1 MAHRRTCVRVSAGL
15 ALALAAGSASAQI
28 NSNWLSAASD
38 NWSNP
43 VRWSTNPDIPNN
55 GANTYHATISATGA
69 AYSVTLDL
77 PITVTDLTV
86 NSADATLLWGGSHTL
101 NVLNN
106 ATLGGGSTINGAGL
120 GGLLQVAG
128 TLTIG
133 NSTVVGLGILRAN
146 GPIIY
151 SHTVDVSFD
160 DTDID
165 HGDGSA
171 LWMGPGDIV
180 LGQGATMTNG
190 ASCTFTI
197 QSDQQLRFSGSGA
210 ATSFTN
216 LGTIIRNTG
225 TGTADV
231 QGVAFDNQGILDVQT
246 GTFRAD
252 TVSNISSNQLTG
264 GTYRVGGGSIDF
276 TGTTILT
283 NAATV
288 EYLAGPGSF
297 TAFDSLTTNAATGTL
312 NVGAGRLLTKPGS
325 LTNQGTIGLANTAG
339 LDVSGSFVNDSTFTA
354 GDSATLSAAGL
365 TNSAAASLTLG
376 TGGTVSLT
384 GNLLNDGT
392 LTTGAGTDVALAA
405 GFALQNVSAGT
416 LTGGTFHLGGDLKAD
431 NLAGLTTLAGRVM
444 LDGPAATLRDG
455 ANLDVAP
462 GITTVA
468 SGGELGVLGGRTLTT
483 SSNLTLGATG
493 QLTVGVGSDLTVNG
507 TITNFSSGTFT
518 GGQLD
523 IEGTLRFNGAAI
535 DTIDAD
541 IALTNATADIVD
553 ENGNSAFA
561 ALNTITPSGSFEI
574 SGGRSLTLSGA
585 LGSAGALTVGSG
597 STLSSPG
604 FVTQFNGSTNLNGT
618 LSTPTLF
625 VADGLLSGAGT
636 LAGNLDCDGDFN
648 PGNSPGLFTVD
659 GDANFRP
666 SSLVIAEIGG
676 LVRGIDHDA
685 IDILGG
691 LSFEFGA
698 SGTFQVELL
707 PGYVASVGDEFFVIR
722 YSERQGHFQNV
733 ILPGL
738 PGGLSFQFFYDVPS
752 PTPGDTSRFIQLVVV
767 PAPAGGLALAAGLFA
782 LGRRRRTH

>member
-15 ALALAAGSASAQI
+15 ALAFAAGSASAQV

-55 GANTYHATISATGA
+55 GANTYHAIITATGA
-69 AYSVTLDL
+69 SFGVTLDL

-86 NSADATLLWGGSHTL
+86 SSPDATLLWGGSHTL

-106 ATLGGGSTINGAGL
+106 ATIGGGSTINGAGL

-133 NSTVVGLGILRAN
+133 NATVSGLGTLRAN

-171 LWMGPGDIV
+171 LWSGPGDIV

-190 ASCTFTI
+190 ASCVFTI
-197 QSDQQLRFSGSGA
+197 QTSQQLRFSGSGSS
-210 ATSFTN
+210 TSFTN
-216 LGTIIRNTG
+216 VGTIIRNTDA
-225 TGTADV
+225 GTADI
-231 QGVAFDNQGILDVQT
+231 QGVAFDNQGILEVQT

-264 GTYRVGGGSIDF
+264 GIYRVGGGSIDF
-276 TGTTILT
+276 TGATILT

-288 EYLAGPGSF
+288 EFLAGPGAF
-297 TAFDSLTTNAATGTL
+297 AAFDSLSTNAPAGTL
-312 NVGAGRLLTKPGS
+312 NVGAGRMLTKPGS

-339 LDVSGSFVNDSTFTA
+339 LDVAGALVNDADFTA
-354 GDSATLSAAGL
+354 GDSATLIAAGL

-376 TGGTVSLT
+376 TGGTVSLS
-384 GNLLNDGT
+384 GDLLNDGT
-392 LTTGAGTDVALAA
+392 LTTGAGTDVAVAS
-405 GFALQNVSAGT
+405 GFSLQNVSAGT

-431 NLAGLTTLAGRVM
+431 NLSGLTTLAGRVL
-444 LDGPAATLRDG
+444 LDGPAAALRDG
-455 ANLDVAP
+455 ANLEVAP
-462 GITTVA
+462 GISTVA
-468 SGGELGVLGGRTLTT
+468 SGGELGVLNGRNLTT

-493 QLTVGVGSDLTVNG
+493 LLTVGAGSDLTVNG

-518 GGQLD
+518 GGQLAVGG
-523 IEGTLRFNGAAI
+523 ILRFNGAAI

-541 IALTNATADIVD
+541 VALTNATADIRD
-553 ENGNSAFA
+553 EFNNSALA

-574 SGGRSLTLSGA
+574 SGGRSLALAGT
-585 LGSAGALTVGSG
+585 LGSAGSLTVGAG

-604 FVTQFNGSTNLNGT
+604 AVTQFNGSTTLNGT

-636 LAGNLDCDGDFN
+636 LAGNLDCDGDFS

-659 GDANFRP
+659 GNANFRP

-676 LVRGIDHDA
+676 LVRGVDHDA
-685 IDILGG
+685 VDILGA
-691 LSFEFGA
+691 LSFEFGFGGA
-698 SGTFQVELL
+698 FQVAVL
-707 PGYVASVGDEFFVIR
+707 PSYVPSLGDEFYIIR
-722 YSERQGHFQNV
+722 YNDRQGQFQNV
-733 ILPGL
+733 FLPGL
-738 PGGLSFQFFYDVPS
+738 PGGLFFELSYDVPS
-752 PTPGDTSRFIQLVVV
+752 PIPGDTSRFVHLVVV
-767 PAPAGGLALAAGLFA
+767 PAPAGGLALAAGLLAF
-782 LGRRRRTH
+782 GRRRRH

>member
-1 MAHRRTCVRVSAGL
+1 MAHRRTCVRLSAGL

-55 GANTYHATISATGA
+55 GANTYHAIITATGA
-69 AYSVTLDL
+69 SYGVTLDL

-86 NSADATLLWGGSHTL
+86 NSADATLLWGGAHTL

-106 ATLGGGSTINGAGL
+106 ATIGGGSTINGAGL

-133 NSTVVGLGILRAN
+133 NANVTGLGTLRAN
-146 GPIIY
+146 GPMIY

-171 LWMGPGDIV
+171 IWSGPGDIV

-190 ASCTFTI
+190 PSCIFTI
-197 QSDQQLRFSGSGA
+197 QTSQQLRFSGSGA

-216 LGTIIRNTG
+216 LGTIIRDTDA
-225 TGTADV
+225 GTADV
-231 QGVAFDNQGILDVQT
+231 QGVSFDNQGILDVQS

-252 TVSNISSNQLTG
+252 TVANIAANQLTA

-276 TGTTILT
+276 AGATILT

-288 EYLAGPGSF
+288 EYLAGSGSF
-297 TAFDSLTTNAATGTL
+297 AAFDSLTTNAATGTL

-339 LDVSGSFVNDSTFTA
+339 LDIAGALVNDSSLTA
-354 GDSATLSAAGL
+354 GDSATLNAAGL
-365 TNSAAASLTLG
+365 TNSASASITLG
-376 TGGTVSLT
+376 SGGTVSLT
-384 GNLLNDGT
+384 GDLLNDGT

-405 GFALQNVSAGT
+405 GFSLQNVSAGT

-431 NLAGLTTLAGRVM
+431 NLAGLTTLAGSVI
-444 LDGPAATLRDG
+444 LDGPAAALRDA
-455 ANLDVAP
+455 ANLDVTP
-462 GITTVA
+462 GISTVA
-468 SGGELGVLGGRTLTT
+468 SGGELGVLNGRNLTT

-493 QLTVGVGSDLTVNG
+493 QLTVGAGSDLTVNG

-523 IEGTLRFNGAAI
+523 VEGTLRFNGAAI

-553 ENGNSAFA
+553 ENNNSAFA
-561 ALNTITPSGSFEI
+561 ALSTITPSGSFEI

-585 LGSAGALTVGSG
+585 LGSAGALTVGTG
-597 STLSSPG
+597 STLASPG

-659 GDANFRP
+659 GNANFRP

-676 LVRGIDHDA
+676 LARGLDHDA
-685 IDILGG
+685 IDILGS
-691 LSFEFGA
+691 LSFEFGSA
-698 SGTFQVELL
+698 GAFQVAAL
-707 PGYVASVGDEFFVIR
+707 PSYVASAGDEFFIIR
-722 YSERQGHFQNV
+722 YNDRQGQFQNV
-733 ILPGL
+733 FLPGL
-738 PGGLSFQFFYDVPS
+738 PGGLFFELFYDVPS
-752 PTPGDTSRFIQLVVV
+752 PIPGDTSRFIQLVVV
-767 PAPAGGLALAAGLFA
+767 PAPAGSLALAAGLLA
-782 LGRRRRTH
+782 LARRRRH